1 MRGLIFNGAGNLE
14 PGIHYVAWM
23 ELVRIFGTSQSRVRL
38 LTGLERAAQ
47 SLRQAG
53 CDTLYV
59 DGSFVTQKES
69 SFGAPPNDFD
79 GCWAVSKVDPTKLDP
94 VLLDFSNKRA
104 AQKAKFFGELFP
116 AGSPADNRGTTFL
129 DFFQQDKNTGEP
141 KGIIALDLSSLP

>member
-1 MRGLIFNGAGNLE
+1 VTQLIFNVAGNLE
-14 PGIHYVAWM
+14 PGIYSVVWV
-23 ELVRIFGTSQSRVRL
+23 ELVKIFGTSESRMRL
-38 LTGLERAAQ
+38 LAGLQRAAQ

-53 CDTLYV
+53 CDVLYV
-59 DGSFVTQKES
+59 DGSFVTQKEA

-79 GCWAVSKVDPTKLDP
+79 GCWDLSNVDPTKLDP

-116 AGSPADNRGTTFL
+116 AGSPADNKGTAFL